1 MRFLLIFIASL
12 IVSSSVLASEP
23 QVLAIVAAKDVMA
36 KNLSQRELMLI
47 YKKKL
52 TMWEN
57 GQRIQPANLPPDHP
71 ARRQFSYAILKS
83 LPDAQASYWN
93 DMYYHGVSPPHVLS
107 SPEVVLRF
115 VADTKGAIA
124 YLPACLADER
134 IKTLLWID
142 ESNVVSS
149 TKPEFNCP

>member
-1 MRFLLIFIASL
+1 MG
-12 IVSSSVLASEP
+12 
-23 QVLAIVAAKDVMA
+23 
-36 KNLSQRELMLI
+36 
-47 YKKKL
+47 
-52 TMWEN
+52 N

-83 LPDAQASYWN
+83 LPEAQASYWN

-134 IKTLLWID
+134 IQTLLWID